1 MKTVYLTGD
10 EGLAIIDEA
19 QVGVWIDMVDPR
31 SDECECVA
39 AAYNIELGDLMAALD
54 LEERS
59 RVSTEEGYT
68 QILVDVPALQ
78 EHEGRLQYITLPLG
92 IIRVADVIITTCLE
106 ETAVLAPFKN
116 GTFKGF
122 STQLRSRFIFQI
134 LYRNASVYLQY
145 LREINRRSDEVEH
158 KLHKSTRNAELI
170 ELLELQKSIVYFNTS
185 LRQGEVVLNR
195 LLGLDA
201 LKKYPD
207 DEELL
212 EDTIIETQQAI
223 EMGDIYGNILS
234 STMDAYASV
243 ISNNQNSI
251 MKALAMVTIIMSIPT
266 MVFSAYGMNV
276 STAGMPLADVVWGFW
291 AIIAAAFCLSAVSI
305 VFFFIRRWF

>member
-1 MKTVYLTGD
+1 
-10 EGLAIIDEA
+10 
-19 QVGVWIDMVDPR
+19 
-31 SDECECVA
+31 VA
-39 AAYNIELGDLMAALD
+39 AAYGIELGDLMAPLD
-54 LEERS
+54 TEERS
-59 RVSTEEGYT
+59 RVYTGEGYT
-68 QILVDVPALQ
+68 QILVDVPALEERNGKQ
-78 EHEGRLQYITLPLG
+78 QYVTIPLG
-92 IIRVADVIITTCLE
+92 IIRVGDVLITTCMQQ
-106 ETAVLAPFKN
+106 TAVLEPFKS
-116 GTFKGF
+116 GSIKGF
-122 STQLRSRFIFQI
+122 NTQLRSRFIFQI
-134 LYRNASVYLQY
+134 LYRNASFYLHY
-145 LREINRRSDEVEH
+145 LRDINKRSDEVER

-185 LRQGEVVLNR
+185 LRPNEVVLNR

-207 DEELL
+207 DEELR

-251 MKALAMVTIIMSIPT
+251 MKVLAMVTIIMSIPT

-276 STAGMPLADVVWGFW
+276 STDGMPFADVVWGFW
-291 AIIAAAFCLSAVSI
+291 AIIAAAFVISAVSSL
-305 VFFFIRRWF
+305 FFFIRRWF